1 MPLRNEFIEIIQ
13 IQVAETT
20 GELDKFGKGNT
31 IKREKDIKRKKIEV
45 KNHASEKKKK
55 TTTTKKT
62 TYPKG

>member
-13 IQVAETT
+13 IQVAETN